1 MADTSQKTEQ
11 ATPRRLDKARKEGQ
25 FPVSR
30 DLVSA
35 FEFLAFAALLANGG
49 PAFFAQLRET
59 MRWLF
64 ARAFMPLAS
73 ETDLA
78 DVVRGAALRVFVPLG
93 IGGGVLLAVALG
105 AQLAATKMGVS
116 LKKLVPDLQRLNP
129 GRKLRELPRQNLPSA
144 MQAVF
149 LIPLVGYAVYVI
161 ARDGF
166 VQFFWLPL
174 GTAEGGARLVAHSIQ
189 QLLWKAGML
198 YLVFGVVDLM
208 RQKHRYKQDLRMSR
222 QEMKEESKESE
233 GNPQT
238 KQRIRRLQRDLLR
251 RQMMKEVPTA
261 TAVIMNPT
269 HYAVA
274 LRYHSDSMAAP
285 LVVAKGKN
293 YLALR
298 IRAKAVEHQVPV
310 IENPP
315 LAQALYR
322 SAAVG
327 QEIPAHLYRAVA
339 EILAYLY
346 RLMHGRLP
354 GVR

>member
-1 MADTSQKTEQ
+1 MPDTSQKTEQ
-11 ATPRRLDKARKEGQ
+11 ATPRRLEKARQDGQ

-30 DLVSA
+30 ELVSA
-35 FEFLAFAALLANGG
+35 FEFLTFAALAAAGG
-49 PAFFAQLRET
+49 PSFFSQLREA

-64 ARAFMPLAS
+64 ARAFTPDWSERALVQLSAGAAIRVFGPLA
-73 ETDLA
+73 LA
-78 DVVRGAALRVFVPLG
+78 
-93 IGGGVLLAVALG
+93 GGLLLVVALG
-105 AQLAATKMGVS
+105 TQLAATKMGLS
-116 LKKLVPDLQRLNP
+116 LKKLAPDWQRLNP
-129 GRKLRELPRQNLPSA
+129 GRKLRELLRQNLPSLL
-144 MQAVF
+144 QAVL

-174 GTAEGGARLVAHSIQ
+174 GPADGGARVVAHAIQ
-189 QLLWKAGML
+189 QLLWKAGL
-198 YLVFGVVDLM
+198 LFLVFGVVDLA
-208 RQKHRYKQDLRMSR
+208 RQKRRYQKDLRMSR
-222 QEMKEESKESE
+222 QEVREETKEVE
-233 GNPQT
+233 GNPQM

-274 LRYHSDSMAAP
+274 LRYVSGAMAAP
-285 LVVAKGKN
+285 VVVAKGKN

-298 IRAKAVEHQVPV
+298 IRAKATEHQVPV

>member
-11 ATPRRLDKARKEGQ
+11 ATPRRLEKARQEGQ
-25 FPVSR
+25 FAVSR
-30 DLVSA
+30 ELVSA
-35 FEFLAFAALLANGG
+35 FEFLTFTALLATGG
-49 PAFFAQLRET
+49 PAFFAQLREA

-64 ARAFMPLAS
+64 ARAFTPLGS
-73 ETDLA
+73 EAELA

-93 IGGGVLLAVALG
+93 IGAGVLLAVALG
-105 AQLAATKMGVS
+105 TQLAATKMGVS
-116 LKKLVPDLQRLNP
+116 LKKLAPDLQRLNP
-129 GRKLRELPRQNLPSA
+129 GRKLRELPKQNLPSA
-144 MQAVF
+144 LQALL

-174 GTAEGGARLVAHSIQ
+174 GTAEAGVRLVAHALQ

-198 YLVFGVVDLM
+198 FLVFGLVDLI
-208 RQKHRYKQDLRMSR
+208 RQKRRYQQDLRMSR
-222 QEMKEESKESE
+222 QEIREEAKESE

-274 LRYHSDSMAAP
+274 LRYNADSMAAP
-285 LVVAKGKN
+285 MVVAKGKN

>member
-1 MADTSQKTEQ
+1 MSDAAQKTEQ
-11 ATPRRLDKARKEGQ
+11 ATPRRLEKARQEGQ

-30 DLVSA
+30 ELVSA
-35 FEFLAFAALLANGG
+35 FEFLAFAALLAAGG
-49 PAFFAQLRET
+49 PAFFSQLRGA

-64 ARAFMPLAS
+64 IRAFEPAFGEGQLAGLV
-73 ETDLA
+73 TG
-78 DVVRGAALRVFVPLG
+78 VAARVFLPLG
-93 IGGGVLLAVALG
+93 VGGGILLAVAAG
-105 AQLAATKMGVS
+105 TQLAATKMGVS
-116 LKKLVPDLQRLNP
+116 LKKLTPDLQRLNP

-144 MQAVF
+144 LQA
-149 LIPLVGYAVYVI
+149 LLLMPLVGYAVYVV

-166 VQFFWLPL
+166 AQFFRLPL
-174 GTAEGGARLVAHSIQ
+174 GTAETGARVVAYSLQ
-189 QLLWKAGML
+189 QLLWKAGL
-198 YLVFGVVDLM
+198 LFVVFGVVDLM
-208 RQKHRYKQDLRMSR
+208 RQKRRYQRDLRMSR
-222 QEMKEESKESE
+222 QEVRDEAKESE
-233 GNPQT
+233 GNPHT

-251 RQMMKEVPTA
+251 RQMMKEVPKA

-274 LRYHSDSMAAP
+274 LRYQSDSMAAP
-285 LVVAKGKN
+285 MVVAKGKN

-354 GVR
+354 GVK

>member
-11 ATPRRLDKARKEGQ
+11 ATPRRLEKARQEGQ

-30 DLVSA
+30 ELVGA
-35 FEFLAFAALLANGG
+35 FEFLTFAALLAMGG
-49 PAFFAQLRET
+49 PAFFAQLRES

-64 ARAFMPLAS
+64 TRAFTPLGS
-73 ETDLA
+73 EGDLA
-78 DVVRGAALRVFVPLG
+78 DVVRGTALRVFVPLG
-93 IGGGVLLAVALG
+93 IGAGVLLAVALG
-105 AQLAATKMGVS
+105 TQLAATKMGFS
-116 LKKLVPDLQRLNP
+116 LKKLAPDFERLNP
-129 GRKLRELPRQNLPSA
+129 GRKLRELPKQNLPSA
-144 MQAVF
+144 LQALL

-174 GTAEGGARLVAHSIQ
+174 GTAEAGARLVAHSLQ

-198 YLVFGVVDLM
+198 FLVFGLVDLM
-208 RQKHRYKQDLRMSR
+208 RQKRRYEQDLRMSR
-222 QEMKEESKESE
+222 QEIREEAKESE

-274 LRYHSDSMAAP
+274 LRYHADSMAAP
-285 LVVAKGKN
+285 VVVAKGKN

>member
-1 MADTSQKTEQ
+1 MADTSQKTER
-11 ATPRRLDKARKEGQ
+11 ATPRRLEKARQEGQ

-30 DLVSA
+30 ELVSA
-35 FEFLAFAALLANGG
+35 FEFLTFATLLATGG
-49 PAFFAQLRET
+49 PAFFAQLRES

-64 ARAFMPLAS
+64 ARAFMPLADES
-73 ETDLA
+73 Q
-78 DVVRGAALRVFVPLG
+78 VSGMVRGAALRVFVPLG
-93 IGGGVLLAVALG
+93 LGAAALLVAALG
-105 AQLAATKMGVS
+105 TQLAATKMGLS
-116 LKKLVPDLQRLNP
+116 LKKLAPDWQRLNP
-129 GRKLRELPRQNLPSA
+129 GRKLRELPRQNLPA
-144 MQAVF
+144 ALQAAL
-149 LIPLVGYAVYVI
+149 LIPLVGYGVYMI

-174 GTAEGGARLVAHSIQ
+174 GPAEAGLCLVAHALQ
-189 QLLWKAGML
+189 QLLWKAGMVF
-198 YLVFGVVDLM
+198 LVFGLVDWM
-208 RQKHRYKQDLRMSR
+208 RQRRRYQQDLRMSR
-222 QEMKEESKESE
+222 QEVREEAKESE

-274 LRYHSDSMAAP
+274 LRYHSESMAAP
-285 LVVAKGKN
+285 VVVAKGKN

>member
-1 MADTSQKTEQ
+1 MADQSQKTEQ
-11 ATPRRLDKARKEGQ
+11 ATPRRLEKARQEGQ

-30 DLVSA
+30 ELVGA
-35 FEFLAFAALLANGG
+35 FEFLAFAALLATGG
-49 PAFFAQLRET
+49 PAFFSQLREA
-59 MRWLF
+59 MRWMF
-64 ARAFMPLAS
+64 VRAFSPAWTDGELVGLA
-73 ETDLA
+73 T
-78 DVVRGAALRVFVPLG
+78 GAAARVFLPLG
-93 IGGGVLLAVALG
+93 VGGGVLLAVVLG
-105 AQLAATKMGVS
+105 TQLAATRMGVS
-116 LKKLVPDLQRLNP
+116 LKKLAPDLQRLNP
-129 GRKLRELPRQNLPSA
+129 GRKLRELPRQNLPSLL
-144 MQAVF
+144 QAVL

-166 VQFFWLPL
+166 VQFFWLPV
-174 GTAEGGARLVAHSIQ
+174 GTAEAGARLVAHSLQ

-198 YLVFGVVDLM
+198 FLVFGVIDLV
-208 RQKHRYKQDLRMSR
+208 RQKRRYQKDLRMSR
-222 QEMKEESKESE
+222 QEVREEAKESE
-233 GNPQT
+233 GNPQM

-322 SAAVG
+322 SASVG

-354 GVR
+354 GVK

>member
-1 MADTSQKTEQ
+1 MADSSQKTEQ
-11 ATPRRLDKARKEGQ
+11 ATPRRLEKARQEGQ

-30 DLVSA
+30 ELVGA
-35 FEFLAFAALLANGG
+35 FEFLAFAALLATGG
-49 PAFFAQLRET
+49 PAFFSQLRE
-59 MRWLF
+59 
-64 ARAFMPLAS
+64 
-73 ETDLA
+73 
-78 DVVRGAALRVFVPLG
+78 VVRQLLECAFIPAWSEGELVSIATRTILRVFAPLALA
-93 IGGGVLLAVALG
+93 GGALLVVALS
-105 AQLAATKMGVS
+105 AQMAATRMGLS
-116 LKKLVPDLQRLNP
+116 LKKLAPDWQRLHP
-129 GRKLRELPRQNLPSA
+129 GRKIRELPRQNLPSA
-144 MQAVF
+144 TQAVA

-174 GTAEGGARLVAHSIQ
+174 GTAEGGARLVAHTLQ
-189 QLLWKAGML
+189 QLLWKACL
-198 YLVFGVVDLM
+198 LFLLFGVVDLA
-208 RQKHRYKQDLRMSR
+208 RQKARYRKDLRMSR
-222 QEMKEESKESE
+222 QEVREEAKESE
-233 GNPQT
+233 GNPQM
-238 KQRIRRLQRDLLR
+238 KQRVRRLQRDLLR

-269 HYAVA
+269 HFAVA
-274 LRYHSDSMAAP
+274 LRYRADSMAAP

>member
-1 MADTSQKTEQ
+1 MADSGQNTEK
-11 ATPRRLDKARKEGQ
+11 ATPRRVEKARREGQ
-25 FPVSR
+25 FSSAR
-30 DLVSA
+30 ELVSA
-35 FEFLAFAALLANGG
+35 AQFLTFTAILAAGG
-49 PAFFAQLRET
+49 PAWILRMKET

-64 ARAFMPLAS
+64 ERAFAGAVS
-73 ETDLA
+73 VEEI
-78 DVVRGAALRVFVPLG
+78 VRLCTSIAVRVFLPLG
-93 IGGGVLLAVALG
+93 EAGGALVVVALG
-105 AQLAATKMGVS
+105 TQLAATGMGVS
-116 LKKLVPDLQRLNP
+116 LKKLTPDFKRLSP
-129 GRKLRELPRQNLPSA
+129 GRKLSQLPRENLSA
-144 MQAVF
+144 LLQAVVM
-149 LIPLVGYAVYVI
+149 IPLVGYAVYVI
-161 ARDGF
+161 ARDGY
-166 VQFFWLPL
+166 VQFFWLPM
-174 GTAEGGARLVAHSIQ
+174 GTVEGGAQLVAATIQ
-189 QLLWKAGML
+189 RLLWKAGL
-198 YLVFGVVDLM
+198 VFLVFGLVDAI
-208 RQKHRYKQDLRMSR
+208 RQKKRYEKDLRMSR
-222 QEMKEESKESE
+222 HEVREDAKESE
-233 GNPQT
+233 GNPQM
-238 KQRIRRLQRDLLR
+238 KQRVRRMQRALLR
-251 RQMMKEVPTA
+251 GQMMKEVPTA
-261 TAVIMNPT
+261 TAIIMNPT

-346 RLMHGRLP
+346 KLMHGRLP